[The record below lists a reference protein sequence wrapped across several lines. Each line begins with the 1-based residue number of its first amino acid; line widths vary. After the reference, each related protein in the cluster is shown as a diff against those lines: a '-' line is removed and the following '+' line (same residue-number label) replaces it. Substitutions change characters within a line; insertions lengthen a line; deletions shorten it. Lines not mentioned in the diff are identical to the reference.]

1 MIRTEH
7 TGILTKNPIKKWIF
21 ASAPGTHVPRTCPFI
36 LLASLQLCCIEK
48 NQEEEVNVDDD
59 IEISRYADDEE
70 EVSRWADE

>member
-1 MIRTEH
+1 M
-7 TGILTKNPIKKWIF
+7 
-21 ASAPGTHVPRTCPFI
+21 
-36 LLASLQLCCIEK
+36 ASLQLCCIEK

>member
-1 MIRTEH
+1 MNLNLYRLPLLARSNEVD
-7 TGILTKNPIKKWIF
+7 KNPNDKLIGEGRWHHFK
-21 ASAPGTHVPRTCPFI
+21 
-36 LLASLQLCCIEK
+36 LCCIEK